1 MINIWEIHEQPLP
14 MNTCIYLC
22 IVVKR
27 RLAQGLVYHQ
37 VFANKYWCVN
47 VWCALIDLEDLMFQ
61 GCGDET
67 VGAVDLTSG
76 ADRTG
81 LCAGVPSRG
90 QEMAFLWRQAV
101 YG

>member
-1 MINIWEIHEQPLP
+1 M
-14 MNTCIYLC
+14 
-22 IVVKR
+22 
-27 RLAQGLVYHQ
+27 
-37 VFANKYWCVN
+37 F
-47 VWCALIDLEDLMFQ
+47 DLEDLMFQ